1 MNKIFK
7 NQKGFTAVEGLLI
20 VLTLVVIGAVGYMV
34 YHNDHKTNNSSIN
47 YQSAAN
53 NKNNV
58 NQTTDPNTAAII
70 NDIQQSLSAKLSVES
85 TNSNPPNANTLYI
98 NVSQQGGPANSV
110 SGYNF
115 YIDPSKGTTLYVN
128 YYQQN
133 SGGNPTPSIVN
144 TYQNTVANE
153 FSKLKLDLIKSPAQ
167 SEAAA
172 TYQNNTAVCSFTAG
186 TNGGYPS
193 SVSCVDKSA
202 YPPLAAIISPLAK
215 AYYSANPL
223 TAGSVEATFD
233 TPIIKTSET
242 PGYKFATMGLGESQ
256 SWYYQKDGAWYFYA
270 AGQAGFFCNF
280 TTNTEASLNNN
291 DARLAFLG
299 QPCQNSD
306 GSEST
311 VQ

>member
-133 SGGNPTPSIVN
+133 SGGNPTPSIEIGR
-144 TYQNTVANE
+144 A
-153 FSKLKLDLIKSPAQ
+153 
-167 SEAAA
+167 
-172 TYQNNTAVCSFTAG
+172 
-186 TNGGYPS
+186 
-193 SVSCVDKSA
+193 
-202 YPPLAAIISPLAK
+202 
-215 AYYSANPL
+215 
-223 TAGSVEATFD
+223 
-233 TPIIKTSET
+233 
-242 PGYKFATMGLGESQ
+242 
-256 SWYYQKDGAWYFYA
+256 
-270 AGQAGFFCNF
+270 
-280 TTNTEASLNNN
+280 
-291 DARLAFLG
+291 
-299 QPCQNSD
+299 
-306 GSEST
+306 
-311 VQ
+311 